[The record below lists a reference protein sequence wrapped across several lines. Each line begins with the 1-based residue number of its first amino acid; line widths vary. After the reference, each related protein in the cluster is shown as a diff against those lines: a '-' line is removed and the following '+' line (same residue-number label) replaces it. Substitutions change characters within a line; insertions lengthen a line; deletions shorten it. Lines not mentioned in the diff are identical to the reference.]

1 LIKNKNDECEY
12 IKEKLKDLVKE
23 NELYS
28 LEAKDSRNYIESL
41 QKEIKKF
48 DEERLEMNFREES
61 EIKQI
66 KQIKQM
72 KDDINSL
79 TLGTNQIKMENSK
92 LKDVKKQKEDYIQV
106 LLTEKKLLHEEI
118 RDLKVSLQNN
128 NDNGRIYNIANS
140 NSNKIQNSTI

>member
-1 LIKNKNDECEY
+1 LIKNKNHECENT
-12 IKEKLKDLVKE
+12 KEKLKDLIKE

-28 LEAKDSRNYIESL
+28 LEAKKSRNYIESL

-72 KDDINSL
+72 KDEINSL
-79 TLGTNQIKMENSK
+79 TLGTDQIKIENSK
-92 LKDVKKQKEDYIQV
+92 LKNVKKQKEDYIQV
-106 LLTEKKLLHEEI
+106 LLTEKNLLHQEI
-118 RDLKVSLQNN
+118 RDLKVSLQIN
-128 NDNGRIYNIANS
+128 NDNNQIYNIANS
-140 NSNKIQNSTI
+140 NKNQNSII